1 MATLADILARKS
13 HPSAPVITK
22 ESQTATIA
30 GVIKEVL
37 DARPMPVNKALHRVA
52 DPLTYRTLGYAEPGE
67 QLPMELVSD
76 ITEEQ
81 AWNEAR
87 NSLSSE
93 LGILLEPRGEH
104 AWLAVQPT
112 TGNLQ
117 PILLFRLPLLYNNPL
132 PGQPF

>member
-22 ESQTATIA
+22 ESQVALIA
-30 GVIKEVL
+30 HVIKDVL
-37 DARPMPVNKALHRVA
+37 DARPLPVNKLMPADALDRS
-52 DPLTYRTLGYAEPGE
+52 LGYIEPGE
-67 QLPMELVSD
+67 QLPMELVTD
-76 ITEEQ
+76 IPEEQ

-87 NSLSSE
+87 NSPSCE

-104 AWLAVQPT
+104 AWIAVQPI
-112 TGNLQ
+112 TGNLK
-117 PILLFRLPLLYNNPL
+117 PILLFRLPLLYNTPL